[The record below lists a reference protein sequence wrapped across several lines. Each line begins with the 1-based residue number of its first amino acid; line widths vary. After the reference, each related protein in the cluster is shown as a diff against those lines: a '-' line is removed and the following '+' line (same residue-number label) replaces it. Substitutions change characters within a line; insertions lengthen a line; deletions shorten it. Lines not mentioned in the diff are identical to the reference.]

1 MPAEPKLPSKSAELH
16 YEQKHVLRGHSKS
29 VVSVK
34 FSPNGLWLASASAD
48 ATLKIWDVQSG
59 QLLRTCEGH
68 IKVNGRCLVSP
79 ETATR
84 SDESTGPSLHELD
97 ATCAALTSCGVPLAL
112 RLNFGWPISHVQHL
126 MRCRKCSFAELQKHK
141 GP

>member
-1 MPAEPKLPSKSAELH
+1 MPAEPKPPSKSVELH

-68 IKVNGRCLVSP
+68 IKVNRRPVLSP
-79 ETATR
+79 ETVTQAVGYLDLE
-84 SDESTGPSLHELD
+84 DEH
-97 ATCAALTSCGVPLAL
+97 
-112 RLNFGWPISHVQHL
+112 
-126 MRCRKCSFAELQKHK
+126 
-141 GP
+141 

>member
-1 MPAEPKLPSKSAELH
+1 MHRTAQHCVALHLRAAGKGRRMPAEPKPSSKSTELH
-16 YEQKHVLRGHSKS
+16 YQQKHVLRGHSKS

-68 IKVNGRCLVSP
+68 IKVRRRPLLSTQ
-79 ETATR
+79 TATC
-84 SDESTGPSLHELD
+84 SDESIGPSLHEVLY
-97 ATCAALTSCGVPLAL
+97 ATLV
-112 RLNFGWPISHVQHL
+112 
-126 MRCRKCSFAELQKHK
+126 
-141 GP
+141 